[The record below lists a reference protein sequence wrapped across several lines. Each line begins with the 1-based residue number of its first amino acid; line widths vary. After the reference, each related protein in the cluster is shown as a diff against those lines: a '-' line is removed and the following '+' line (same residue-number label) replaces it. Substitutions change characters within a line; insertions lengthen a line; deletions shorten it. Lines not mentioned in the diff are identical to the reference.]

1 MYSACFAAIELF
13 VAFTH
18 AYSRGTLKL
27 SDRIKKLLGKMTWP
41 RKVITLKTNRK
52 FKDQPDRHR
61 PSEYMFSQAQGDFS
75 NAHMILLQTFIVQQ
89 RKCVEDIEEL
99 VKEAH
104 TERKNRAKQ
113 ERNKKKKKEIN
124 TSFPDT
130 LQQKVVGLIRKI
142 DWCYTE
148 YFKGCFLYLKLRSFV
163 RAQEVKFDEG
173 DVTKPLSITSIW
185 ERGDVVFAAIV
196 DAPEELSPA
205 PFLPLTPGFVES
217 ESDDEGSEGPSGGTI
232 ASTAGSKVKVTA
244 QQRTSSSKSHR
255 AREASESEDGLAHKS
270 TTQQRTAMSKR
281 RQRPKG
287 NKHQSNSKARTSTP
301 ASGSASEDW
310 HESDS
315 DDSPDDMFA
324 PASQSDSKAQGST
337 AASRRERADDGS
349 ESDSEG
355 DSCNARKAYIGR
367 TVWKQ
372 FDEGVF
378 QGTVKE
384 VGDDYF
390 FIEYTDGDS
399 ETVELS
405 ELVTLLDPPAGTSS
419 RDKRKTK
426 ANGKK
431 R

>member
-255 AREASESEDGLAHKS
+255 AREASEVKTDWLIS
-270 TTQQRTAMSKR
+270 QQRNNALQCR
-281 RQRPKG
+281 RGG
-287 NKHQSNSKARTSTP
+287 NV
-301 ASGSASEDW
+301 
-310 HESDS
+310 
-315 DDSPDDMFA
+315 
-324 PASQSDSKAQGST
+324 
-337 AASRRERADDGS
+337 RREININRIQKPVHLRQHRAVQVKTGMKVIVTIVQTICLHLHPNQIQKPRDPQQHRDAK
-349 ESDSEG
+349 E
-355 DSCNARKAYIGR
+355 
-367 TVWKQ
+367 Q
-372 FDEGVF
+372 MMGVKV
-378 QGTVKE
+378 TVK
-384 VGDDYF
+384 G
-390 FIEYTDGDS
+390 IH
-399 ETVELS
+399 
-405 ELVTLLDPPAGTSS
+405 VTLVKPILAALFGSS
-419 RDKRKTK
+419 SMKGCFKVR
-426 ANGKK
+426 
-431 R
+431 